1 MSADLL
7 LVALMGGALAFTA
20 WMWVPPRRGS
30 GLEPSTQAASA
41 QLDEPPRRIEPFVQA
56 SPNFADLV
64 TIGGLEQRPSM
75 PRLPRRLRAMR
86 ALGAKPGELVQAGAL
101 RRSVVAE
108 VTPEQKRAIV
118 LAAALEVADDTDPPD
133 DDPTPERESV
143 LDDDSGGELPPMG
156 RGSRDREADLRA
168 ARYGLVR
175 LDGGVRWAGVE
186 PERTD
191 TWPPAAVEE
200 E

>member
-30 GLEPSTQAASA
+30 GLEPSPQPGSA
-41 QLDEPPRRIEPFVQA
+41 QFDEPPRRIEPFVQA
-56 SPNFADLV
+56 SPTFADLV
-64 TIGGLEQRPSM
+64 TIGSLERRPSM
-75 PRLPRRLRAMR
+75 PRLPRRLRAMQ
-86 ALGAKPGELVQAGAL
+86 ALGARPGELVQVGQM
-101 RRSVVAE
+101 RRPVVAE

-118 LAAALEVADDTDPPD
+118 LAAALEVADDTDPGD

-143 LDDDSGGELPPMG
+143 LDDDS
-156 RGSRDREADLRA
+156 DRHLSPRERANEKRAAEFRA

-175 LDGGVRWAGVE
+175 LDGGVKWAGE
-186 PERTD
+186 DQRID
-191 TWPPAAVEE
+191 TLPPAAVEDD
-200 E
+200 